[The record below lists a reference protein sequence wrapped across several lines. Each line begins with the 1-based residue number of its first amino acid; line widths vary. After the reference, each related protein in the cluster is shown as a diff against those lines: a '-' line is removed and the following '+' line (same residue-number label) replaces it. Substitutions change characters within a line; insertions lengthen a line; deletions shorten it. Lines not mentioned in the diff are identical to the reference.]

1 MFKLFNIFKSKRQ
14 SVDLKKIEKD
24 FHTNLLPIFKAIVD
38 NLPSQYS
45 YLKTRFD
52 EQLLRGYVKNRV
64 KDGTEFYVFLID
76 QEMHKK
82 YETERNN
89 FLLHNI
95 KVYSNHL
102 RDFVTLKIHINNN
115 LPIGFEFSD
124 KEWNFDVAQIDTSE
138 LKRLDYDNLEYQK
151 WVKIIGNIPSD
162 MIKSFDIISGF
173 EIEIKAEK
181 YFTIKE
187 LGNGDYIAI
196 KETGQIFGLIHEKN
210 RIEEIFDNIDLM
222 YSSLRNKTF
231 DFESYHENTN

>member
-1 MFKLFNIFKSKRQ
+1 LFKLFNIFKSKRQ
-14 SVDLKKIEKD
+14 TVDLKKIEKD
-24 FHTNLLPIFKAIVD
+24 FHTNLLPVFKAIAD

-76 QEMHKK
+76 QEIHKK

-102 RDFVTLKIHINNN
+102 RDFVTLKLHINDN
-115 LPIGFEFSD
+115 LPIAFEFSD
-124 KEWNFDVAQIDTSE
+124 KEWNFDVVQIDTSE
-138 LKRLDYDNLEYQK
+138 LKRLDYDNSEYQK
-151 WVKIIGNIPSD
+151 WVKIIGKVPAD
-162 MIKSFDIISGF
+162 MRMSLDIINGF
-173 EIEIKAEK
+173 EIELKDEK

-196 KETGQIFGLIHEKN
+196 KDTGQIFGLIHENN

-222 YSSLRNKTF
+222 YSALRNKTF
-231 DFESYHENTN
+231 NFESYCENAN

>member
-45 YLKTRFD
+45 YLKTRFH

-124 KEWNFDVAQIDTSE
+124 KEWKFDVAQIDTSE

-222 YSSLRNKTF
+222 YSALRKKTF
-231 DFESYHENTN
+231 DFESYHENTG